1 MNKLTKLASIVA
13 VATLV
18 GCATPGQVDMP
29 HVKAHDVQIMEQKKV
44 AYEVTYQAPEYGVFV
59 DGEMLP
65 TMQISEAR
73 LNGSTRTVI
82 NNFNQILATQLP
94 SNALI
99 INSGKGDYK
108 VVAHIKAF
116 DGEGPVTVEDLIA
129 ETILKETLT
138 LGLASNEQEIV
149 ANFEVTY
156 TVFDLNGSELIS
168 KTYKVNDSVEHEKS
182 DFEIADINGKR
193 LTGEL
198 FKKHITLTLN
208 EFVKEISNLQS

>member
-1 MNKLTKLASIVA
+1 M
-13 VATLV
+13 
-18 GCATPGQVDMP
+18 
-29 HVKAHDVQIMEQKKV
+29 
-44 AYEVTYQAPEYGVFV
+44 
-59 DGEMLP
+59 
-65 TMQISEAR
+65 
-73 LNGSTRTVI
+73 
-82 NNFNQILATQLP
+82 
-94 SNALI
+94 
-99 INSGKGDYK
+99 
-108 VVAHIKAF
+108 
-116 DGEGPVTVEDLIA
+116 
-129 ETILKETLT
+129 T

>member
-1 MNKLTKLASIVA
+1 
-13 VATLV
+13 
-18 GCATPGQVDMP
+18 
-29 HVKAHDVQIMEQKKV
+29 
-44 AYEVTYQAPEYGVFV
+44 
-59 DGEMLP
+59 MLP

-73 LNGSTRTVI
+73 MNGSTRTVI

-94 SNALI
+94 SNALVV
-99 INSGKGDYK
+99 NSGEGDYK

-116 DGEGPVTVEDLIA
+116 DGEGPVTVEDLIG
-129 ETILKETLT
+129 ETLLKETLT

-156 TVFDLNGSELIS
+156 TVVDSNGSELIS
-168 KTYKVNDSVEHEKS
+168 KSYKVNDRVEHEKS
-182 DFEIADINGKR
+182 DYEIADINGKR